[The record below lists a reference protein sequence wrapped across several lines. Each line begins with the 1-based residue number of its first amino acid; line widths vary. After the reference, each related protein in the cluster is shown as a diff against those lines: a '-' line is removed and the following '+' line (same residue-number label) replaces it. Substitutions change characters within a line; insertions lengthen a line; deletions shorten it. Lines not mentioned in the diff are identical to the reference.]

1 MPTYVVLAN
10 WTEQGI
16 EGFDHSDER
25 VYAHDAE
32 IRKHAGVELKEIYWT
47 QGQFDLVAL
56 FEAPDDES
64 MAAAMLGISAQGNTR
79 TTTMR
84 AFSREEFEGIRARVS
99 GQD

>member
-10 WTEQGI
+10 WTDQGI
-16 EGFDHSDER
+16 AGFDRSDER

-47 QGQFDLVAL
+47 QGQYDLVAVI
-56 FEAPDDES
+56 EAPDDES
-64 MAAAMLGISAQGNTR
+64 VAAAMLGISALGNTR

-84 AFSREEFEGIRARVS
+84 AFSHEEFDGIRARLTA
-99 GQD
+99 